1 MTDKR
6 QFQHLASERSSN
18 VARSSATRMSRSIE
32 DAQLTEEQ
40 RKQDNDFEED
50 EQAI

>member
-1 MTDKR
+1 MTDKQ

-18 VARSSATRMSRSIE
+18 VARSIAEIE
-32 DAQLTEEQ
+32 EAQQMEEQ